1 MSLQFVDKVRFELN
15 EIDSMFNSIGLNK
28 VPTCSSSPQP
38 QHHPSPT
45 TNQVPNQATYSH
57 SNSNSTSTN
66 TSTSTSTT
74 SNSNPSKLI
83 SSQESKKPKHT
94 MMASYQPK
102 IPSNLVKSSIPSFST
117 ATASAATSSGI
128 QDVMLYDRKQL
139 LDFLAERQDNLLKTR
154 SEYECQFENFFSLSK
169 KFHSEKLTNLKLT
182 FKNQILKQQI
192 YFETEMLDLCKEY
205 SRDYETT
212 KTTSK
217 SVSSIHSGGG
227 GGKPKSRHQAK
238 LDKEKNLVRQFKT
251 DMKILLD
258 YMRES
263 LINSADTLIE
273 AYETCQTL
281 KSLDQIEN
289 QFQKQ
294 NNQMKSTTAVLIKG
308 LQRVQRLSTDSNGSS
323 NANTNQPHHQDEED
337 DDHDHDYDHD
347 NDEESATSK
356 LEKQLTDEQLQF
368 NKYKQEMDEL
378 MHTLDDIELQHLQRK
393 DQLSIKN
400 KFCNKLKS
408 KFKFIESKYD
418 ILNKQIASLKYESYV
433 YKELYTE
440 KKRSSLEKQQRQQ
453 QQQLHQLDADNSYC
467 EFNSCSKSSAVSS
480 SMSPSSLSKSSS
492 TSSSLSD
499 LVTSDQS
506 TSSSAE
512 TETNANHAVDEPL
525 LLLPPPESSSS
536 ASTTSSSSSSS
547 LCNQDMSELMTGSTH
562 LDDENSSSSSSSSS
576 NSSGSEDSNEY
587 DNRCYLSL
595 ADYNRKLSLINDL
608 INLHKSK
615 MSTKDLWSMSSSS
628 NTINIIPDSSQATT
642 AAAAATNFIKAN
654 IKCFNL
660 KEEEK
665 CFYHNHHHHH
675 NNNDDSTK
683 NIKTDLFDDKL
694 ANYTIFDC
702 NNDSHHYI
710 SSNSNSNSNSRSSD
724 CNSDISKKISNN
736 NELASYTSNRLK
748 QASSLDLTDCS
759 TDGDRVIVENCNLK
773 SDRDIS
779 NWLLTRQIENMSI
792 SKYQLPIGS
801 VIKSGKVLKI
811 ETPFANDQLDFLIA
825 IKNHHKMQEQQQQQ
839 QQTMR
844 PNSKNLCIKIR
855 TKLISSDGTLKAVH
869 IQEIPQ
875 FYQDIFKYAN
885 MIQFL

>member
-28 VPTCSSSPQP
+28 MPSCSSHT
-38 QHHPSPT
+38 QHHSSST
-45 TNQVPNQATYSH
+45 LNQVPNSATFSH
-57 SNSNSTSTN
+57 SNTSSSAGSSKSTN
-66 TSTSTSTT
+66 
-74 SNSNPSKLI
+74 NNNNNPSKLL
-83 SSQESKKPKHT
+83 SNQEKKPEHT
-94 MMASYQPK
+94 MVPSNQPK

-117 ATASAATSSGI
+117 AASSGI
-128 QDVMLYDRKQL
+128 QDLMLYDRKQL
-139 LDFLAERQDNLLKTR
+139 LEFLAERQDNLLKTR
-154 SEYECQFENFFSLSK
+154 SEYECQFENFFTLSK
-169 KFHSEKLTNLKLT
+169 KFHTEKLTNLKLT

-192 YFETEMLDLCKEY
+192 YFETEMLDLCREY

-217 SVSSIHSGGG
+217 SVSSQSSG
-227 GGKPKSRHQAK
+227 GGKPKPRHQAK

-281 KSLDQIEN
+281 KSLDHIEN

-294 NNQMKSTTAVLIKG
+294 NNQMKSTTSVLIKS
-308 LQRVQRLSTDSNGSS
+308 LQRVQQLNTDSTPS
-323 NANTNQPHHQDEED
+323 TNNNIKQHQDED
-337 DDHDHDYDHD
+337 DDND
-347 NDEESATSK
+347 DEESSTK

-418 ILNKQIASLKYESYV
+418 MLNKQIASLKYESYV

-440 KKRSSLEKQQRQQ
+440 KKRSNLN
-453 QQQLHQLDADNSYC
+453 QLDSENNYC

-492 TSSSLSD
+492 TSSSMSD
-499 LVTSDQS
+499 LVTSS
-506 TSSSAE
+506 TSSTAE
-512 TETNANHAVDEPL
+512 TNSNHVVEEPL
-525 LLLPPPESSSS
+525 LPDSSS
-536 ASTTSSSSSSS
+536 ASTKSSSSSS
-547 LCNQDMSELMTGSTH
+547 LCNQDMSELMTGSAH
-562 LDDENSSSSSSSSS
+562 LDDENSSN

-595 ADYNRKLSLINDL
+595 TDYNRKLSLINDL

-628 NTINIIPDSSQATT
+628 TINVTSDST
-642 AAAAATNFIKAN
+642 ATNFIKAN

-660 KEEEK
+660 REEEK
-665 CFYHNHHHHH
+665 CFNNNNNKNSNNSNNS
-675 NNNDDSTK
+675 NNNDSNNK
-683 NIKTDLFDDKL
+683 KTDLFDDKL
-694 ANYTIFDC
+694 SNYTIFDC
-702 NNDSHHYI
+702 NNDYI
-710 SSNSNSNSNSRSSD
+710 SSSD
-724 CNSDISKKISNN
+724 SKKIFNNNNN
-736 NELASYTSNRLK
+736 NESTSYTNNRLK
-748 QASSLDLTDCS
+748 HVSALDLTDCS

-779 NWLLTRQIENMSI
+779 NWLLTRQIENMAI
-792 SKYQLPIGS
+792 SRYQFPIGS

-811 ETPFANDQLDFLIA
+811 ETPFANDQLDYLIA
-825 IKNHHKMQEQQQQQ
+825 IKNQHKKQELDQQIQQ

-844 PNSKNLCIKIR
+844 PTISSKKLHIKIR
-855 TKLISSDGTLKAVH
+855 TKLISPDGTLKAVH